1 MVSIH
6 DFYPPSE
13 YNRIWS
19 TAWAPIDGVDQM
31 PFFTGK
37 TDKSARDSVINFLGD
52 EIAAV
57 RWRNYRIY
65 PKEVVATTGN
75 PSMLGLSAHRVEGMG
90 FPSIYD
96 IERDPREQWNLTP
109 VRAWVV
115 GSYMK
120 IVGEY
125 QATLKEYPN
134 PLVFGLTEF
143 KR

>member
-1 MVSIH
+1 
-6 DFYPPSE
+6 
-13 YNRIWS
+13 
-19 TAWAPIDGVDQM
+19 M